1 MSETKKPISVSDAIK
16 KARENATPKAEENTT
31 VPDWQKLY
39 TEECAKNKVLENK
52 VAEFEKL
59 CKSYSERER
68 QATEALQRATLE
80 YNARAQY
87 MLDAA
92 RHAYMSMQ
100 FAANAASRQPQ
111 GGNQ

>member
-1 MSETKKPISVSDAIK
+1 MSEIKKPVSVSDAIK
-16 KARENATPKAEENTT
+16 KARENAIPKAEENTIT
-31 VPDWQKLY
+31 PDWQKLY
-39 TEECAKNKVLENK
+39 TEECAKNKALENK

-80 YNARAQY
+80 YNARTKY
-87 MLDAA
+87 MLDCA
-92 RHAYMSMQ
+92 RHAFMSMQ
-100 FAANAASRQPQ
+100 FAEAAVTK